1 MHMNNVRQRHYTAKK
16 HKGDPMH
23 APRVPGVGVC
33 GPGGPAFVA
42 GFHEWYQLADELAKA
57 VRKHV
62 LLNRGRSRP
71 LLERSCANVAF
82 CCISGGAGCESGN

>member
-1 MHMNNVRQRHYTAKK
+1 MNNVRQMHYTAKK
-16 HKGDPMH
+16 HKGDPLR
-23 APRVPGVGVC
+23 APRVLGGRH
-33 GPGGPAFVA
+33 GGPDFVA
-42 GFHEWYQLADELAKA
+42 SWDEWYTFMDELAKA

-62 LLNRGRSRP
+62 LQNRERSRP